1 MLRIVDGVL
10 LTACKHEIL
19 QPAWFSARFHPICDP
34 PKRNG
39 ILEDHAE
46 FSRCGNFVR
55 LGCRSA
61 TQGDR
66 KMTPEI
72 GQFALILAL
81 AVAMVQSI
89 LPIVGASTG
98 RVLWM
103 ESAKT
108 TAALQVTLVAIAFG
122 ALMRSFVVSDFT
134 VRNVVENS
142 HSLKPMLFKVAGTW
156 GSHEGSLLLWTL
168 ILVIFGAGVALLG
181 RNIPTGLKARTLSVQ
196 AWISVGFLSFMLFTS
211 NPFDRV
217 FPPPLDGTD
226 LNPLL
231 QDIGL
236 AMHPPLLYF
245 GYVGFSIVFSFA
257 VAALIEGRVDPAWAR
272 WVRPW
277 TLTAWISLTAG
288 IALGS
293 WWAYYEL
300 GWGGWWFWAPVENA
314 SFMPWLLGT
323 ALLHSAIVTEKRD
336 TFKSWT
342 ILLAILTFSLSLLGT
357 FIVRSG
363 ILTSVHAFAVDPAR
377 GVYILGLLGV
387 TIVGSLAL
395 YAWRAPQLGS
405 GGVFR
410 PISREAGLL
419 LNNLLLATA
428 TATVLFGTLY
438 PLFVEAVTEEKISV
452 GPPYFNATFI
462 PFMLPLVI
470 IMGVGPFLSWKR
482 ADLPGIWQRLR
493 WVFGVAIGVAG
504 IVWYFQT
511 DGPLLAVVSIGIAA
525 WVFVA
530 TLREWAMR
538 IKLFDI
544 PLSQSLR
551 RARNLPRAAHGM
563 TLAHLGVA
571 MLVLGFVGSTAWKEE
586 RVLFAEPG
594 TTVEIAGFEVI
605 FDGVEQ
611 LRGPNYIAQQGQ
623 LRVLKD
629 GSEIAKLHPERR
641 SYPVAGTS
649 TTESAIRSTLVGD
662 LYVTISEP
670 AADTA
675 SGEWNLRILYEP
687 LVNWI
692 WIGATMLVLGGSLSL
707 SDRRLRVG
715 APSPKSQS
723 SALQPAE

>member
-1 MLRIVDGVL
+1 MI
-10 LTACKHEIL
+10 
-19 QPAWFSARFHPICDP
+19 
-34 PKRNG
+34 
-39 ILEDHAE
+39 
-46 FSRCGNFVR
+46 
-55 LGCRSA
+55 
-61 TQGDR
+61 
-66 KMTPEI
+66 PEI
-72 GQFALILAL
+72 GHFALILAL
-81 AVAMVQSI
+81 ALALVQSV
-89 LPIVGASTG
+89 LPILGAQSG
-98 RVLWM
+98 RGLWM
-103 ESAKT
+103 ESARV
-108 TAALQVTLVAIAFG
+108 TASLQVVLVGLAFA

-134 VRNVVENS
+134 VLNVVENS
-142 HSLKPMLFKVAGTW
+142 HSLKPMIFKIAGSW

-168 ILVIFGAGVALLG
+168 ILVVFGAGVAVLG
-181 RNIPTGLKARTLSVQ
+181 SNIPAALKARTLSVQ
-196 AWISVGFLSFMLFTS
+196 AWITVGFLTFMLFTS

-217 FPPPLDGTD
+217 VPPPLDGQD

-277 TLTAWISLTAG
+277 TLAAWISLTAG

-300 GWGGWWFWAPVENA
+300 GWGGWWFWDPVENV

-363 ILTSVHAFAVDPAR
+363 LLTSVHAFAVDPER
-377 GVYILGLLGV
+377 GLYILGLLGV
-387 TIVGSLAL
+387 TIVGSLTL
-395 YAWRAPQLGS
+395 YAWRAPQLDP
-405 GGVFR
+405 GGLFR

-419 LNNLLLATA
+419 INNLLLATA

-438 PLFVEAVTEEKISV
+438 PLFAEAVVGEKVSV

-470 IMGVGPFLSWKR
+470 ITGIGPFLSWKR
-482 ADLPGIWQRLR
+482 ADLPGVWQRLR
-493 WVFGVAIGVAG
+493 WALALALGVAAV
-504 IVWYFQT
+504 VWYLQT
-511 DGPLLAVVSIGIAA
+511 DGPLLAVVSLAIAA
-525 WVFVA
+525 WLFA
-530 TLREWAMR
+530 ASAREWGLR
-538 IKLFDI
+538 VKLFEA
-544 PLSQSLR
+544 PFKESAR
-551 RARNLPRAAHGM
+551 RVRNLPRAAHGM

-571 MLVLGFVGSTAWKEE
+571 VLILGFVGSSAWKEE
-586 RVLFAEPG
+586 RTLFAEPG
-594 TTVEIAGFEVI
+594 TSIEIAGFEVV
-605 FDGVEQ
+605 FEGVEGV
-611 LRGPNYIAQQGQ
+611 RGPNYVAQQGE
-623 LRVLKD
+623 LRVLRD
-629 GSEIAKLHPERR
+629 GVELTRLRPERR
-641 SYPVAGTS
+641 NYPVAGSS
-649 TTESAIRSTLVGD
+649 TTESAIRSTLAGD
-662 LYVTISEP
+662 LYVTMGEP

-675 SGEWNLRILYEP
+675 SGKWTVRILYEP

-692 WIGATMLVLGGSLSL
+692 WIGSAMLIFGGALSM

-715 APSPKSQS
+715 APKRSPRAV
-723 SALQPAE
+723 SAVPAE

>member
-1 MLRIVDGVL
+1 
-10 LTACKHEIL
+10 
-19 QPAWFSARFHPICDP
+19 
-34 PKRNG
+34 
-39 ILEDHAE
+39 
-46 FSRCGNFVR
+46 
-55 LGCRSA
+55 
-61 TQGDR
+61 
-66 KMTPEI
+66 MTPEI

-300 GWGGWWFWAPVENA
+300 GWGGWWFWDPVENA

-538 IKLFDI
+538 IKLFDL

-611 LRGPNYIAQQGQ
+611 LRGPNYIAQRGQ